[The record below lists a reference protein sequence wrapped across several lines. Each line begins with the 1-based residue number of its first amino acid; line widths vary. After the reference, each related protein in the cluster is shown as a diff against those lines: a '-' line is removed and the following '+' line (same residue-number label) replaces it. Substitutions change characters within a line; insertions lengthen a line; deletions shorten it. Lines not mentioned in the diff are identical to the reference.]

1 MKREELLKSKEY
13 WITKIQLDLF
23 EVIENYLITNSITKK
38 QLADKLGVSKSYIS
52 QILNGNFDHK
62 ISKLVELSLAFDKV
76 PLIEYQNISSYVMDD
91 TLGIETKVNKK
102 VVIDIFYSA
111 NQQIQKESPS
121 SFTSINK
128 SLKISLSPLESMNSN
143 LVVLNK
149 C

>member
-23 EVIENYLITNSITKK
+23 EVIEDYLKANKLTKK

-76 PLIEYQNISSYVMDD
+76 PLLKYENINSYVIDD
-91 TLGIETKVNKK
+91 TFGIETKVNKK

-111 NQQIQKESPS
+111 NQQIKEELLD
-121 SFTSINK
+121 SFTNINK
-128 SLKISLSPLESMNSN
+128 SLKISLSPFESMNSN
-143 LVVLNK
+143 SIILNK

>member
-1 MKREELLKSKEY
+1 MKREELLRSKEY

-23 EVIENYLITNSITKK
+23 EVIESYLEDNNLSKK

-76 PLIEYQNISSYVMDD
+76 PLLAYENVSSYILDD
-91 TLGIETKVNKK
+91 TLGIKTRINKQ
-102 VVIDIFYSA
+102 VVIEIFYNA
-111 NQQIQKESPS
+111 NMPIKEEIPD
-121 SFTSINK
+121 SFTRIDK
-128 SLKISLSPLESMNSN
+128 SLRISLSPFDSMQSN
-143 LVVLNK
+143 LLVLNK

>member
-23 EVIENYLITNSITKK
+23 EVIEDYLKANKLTKK

-76 PLIEYQNISSYVMDD
+76 PLLVYENISSYVTDG
-91 TLGIETKVNKK
+91 TFGIETKVNKK

-111 NQQIQKESPS
+111 NHQIKEELPD
-121 SFTSINK
+121 SFTNINK
-128 SLKISLSPLESMNSN
+128 SLKISLSPFESMNSN
-143 LVVLNK
+143 SIVLNK

>member
-23 EVIENYLITNSITKK
+23 EVIENYLRVNNLTKK

-76 PLIEYQNISSYVMDD
+76 PLLEYENISNYLMDD

-102 VVIDIFYSA
+102 VVIDIFYTA
-111 NQQIQKESPS
+111 NQQILKESPD
-121 SFTSINK
+121 SFTNINK
-128 SLKISLSPLESMNSN
+128 SLKISLSPFESMNSN
-143 LVVLNK
+143 LVVLN
-149 C
+149 